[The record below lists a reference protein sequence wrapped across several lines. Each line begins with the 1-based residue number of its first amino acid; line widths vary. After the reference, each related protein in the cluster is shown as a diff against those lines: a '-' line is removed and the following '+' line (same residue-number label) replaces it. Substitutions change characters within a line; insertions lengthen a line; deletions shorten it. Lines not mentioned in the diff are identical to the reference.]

1 MKISELKPKVGGIEL
16 EFDVIDKGPV
26 REFNKFGKAGRVC
39 NVTVKDESGQVKL
52 SLWNEDCDKIN
63 VGDKVKLTDGWTGE
77 YQGEIQ
83 LSTGRAGKLEVIGK
97 GDASA
102 ASKPSAAQKPAPV
115 MRNFSVEPE
124 KSKFKK
130 PGSDSFDD
138 GSDDD
143 SDDEGGSGGDK
154 DFEDDDF
161 EDVDEE
167 FVE

>member
-39 NVTVKDESGQVKL
+39 NATVKDESGQVKL

-97 GDASA
+97 AEASIGEKA
-102 ASKPSAAQKPAPV
+102 EPQKPKPV

-138 GSDDD
+138 GNDDD
-143 SDDEGGSGGDK
+143 ADEGGSG
-154 DFEDDDF
+154 DDDFSDDEF

-167 FVE
+167 FVD